1 MRQTGFTLWLTGLS
15 GAGKTT
21 VAQAV
26 ATHLQEKERM
36 KVQLLDGDLLREVI
50 NQDLGFSREDRFR
63 NVERAA
69 FIAHLLNT
77 HGVIV
82 LASFITPYQEMRD
95 YCRRNIADYLEVY
108 VKCPLSHCIRRDVK
122 GLYKRALAGEIPH
135 FTGVN
140 DPFEEPA
147 NPDLILETDQ
157 ESPEESMKR
166 VLSFLEQKGF
176 LKRLRAGERG

>member
-21 VAQAV
+21 VARLV
-26 ATHLQEKERM
+26 ANHLQQMEQM

-50 NQDLGFSREDRFR
+50 NKDLGFSREDRFR

-95 YCRRNIADYLEVY
+95 YCRQNIAEYLEVY
-108 VKCPLSHCIRRDVK
+108 VKCPLSRCISRDVK
-122 GLYKRALAGEIPH
+122 GLYKRALAGEIKH
-135 FTGVN
+135 FTGVD
-140 DPFEEPA
+140 DPFEEPD
-147 NPDLILETDQ
+147 NPDLVLETDR
-157 ESPEESMKR
+157 ESPEESKHR
-166 VLSFLEQKGF
+166 VLAFLEQKG
-176 LKRLRAGERG
+176 LLARMAGERG